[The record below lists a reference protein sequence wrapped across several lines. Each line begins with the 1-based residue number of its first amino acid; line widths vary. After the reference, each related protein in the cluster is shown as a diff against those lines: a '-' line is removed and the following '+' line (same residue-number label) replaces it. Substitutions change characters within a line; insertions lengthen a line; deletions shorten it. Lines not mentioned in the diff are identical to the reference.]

1 MFFGSWKMD
10 PNRTD
15 IGPYSPSAS
24 YEGIVNDD
32 KQSVDKIMRV
42 VIIFP

>member
-1 MFFGSWKMD
+1 MD

-32 KQSVDKIMRV
+32 KQSVDFDKIMRV